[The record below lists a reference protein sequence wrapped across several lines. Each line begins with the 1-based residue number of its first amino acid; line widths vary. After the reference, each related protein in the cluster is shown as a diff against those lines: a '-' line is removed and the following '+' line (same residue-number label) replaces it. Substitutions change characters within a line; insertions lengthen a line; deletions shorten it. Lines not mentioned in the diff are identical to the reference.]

1 MRNGF
6 SVIICC
12 YNSVARLPQT
22 LSYIARQELNE
33 DIEWELIVVDNNS
46 DDGTAKFA
54 EQEWIKYDS
63 SIKLILISE
72 PRPGLSFAR
81 KAGIAAASFS
91 LLLFCDD
98 DNWLAP
104 DYLETA
110 YRFMQQHP
118 RVGVLGGYSE
128 PAFESPSPAWFTHY
142 QHAYALGR
150 QLPES
155 GIANRR
161 RYIAGAGMV
170 IRKSILDVLEQSG
183 FHNILPDRKG
193 EALSSG
199 GDSELCLVILF
210 LGYDLY
216 YDASL
221 RFIHFIPAKRLSW
234 YYCVTMISEAHG
246 IPQVYFSFYKQLY
259 AGLTAGDCPDFDT
272 VYKTTRMNI
281 IKSGWRLINNMRNAA
296 ATIRAIAGSRPGSMR
311 EIQLKAF
318 RKNLHFIITGK
329 QRLQP
334 EFERMKSLMIRILSE
349 NKRIHGAH
357 RECFKIN

>member
-1 MRNGF
+1 MTGL

-12 YNSVARLPQT
+12 YNSAERLPET
-22 LSYIARQELNE
+22 LRHIALQQISPGIL
-33 DIEWELIVVDNNS
+33 WELILVDNHS
-46 DDGTAKFA
+46 SDGTAKVA
-54 EQEWIKYDS
+54 HDIWSEQHVNVPFKIVHEDK
-63 SIKLILISE
+63 
-72 PRPGLSFAR
+72 PGLSFAR
-81 KAGIAAASFS
+81 KAGIAAAQYS

-104 DYLETA
+104 DYLEMA
-110 YRFMQQHP
+110 CRFMEQHP
-118 RVGVLGGYSE
+118 KVGVLGGYSD
-128 PAFESPSPAWFTHY
+128 PAFETAAPSWFAHY

-150 QLPES
+150 QLPET
-155 GIANRR
+155 GKANRR

-183 FHNILPDRKG
+183 FQNILPDRKG

-234 YYCVTMISEAHG
+234 TYCVTMISEAHG

-259 AGLTAGDCPDFDT
+259 TGLSAGDDPDFAT
-272 VYKTTRMNI
+272 VYKATRMNI
-281 IKSGWRLINNMRNAA
+281 IKSGWRMINSLRNMS
-296 ATIRAIAGSRPGSMR
+296 ATIRAIAVSRPGTMR

-318 RKNLHFIITGK
+318 RKNLHFILTGK
-329 QRLQP
+329 RSLQP
-334 EFERMKSLMIRILSE
+334 EFERMKSLMKRILNE
-349 NKRIHGAH
+349 NKRIHGTH
-357 RECFKIN
+357 RECFTIT